1 MGSYFQ
7 DNPPTAEELAEWRKD
22 LAAAWPYTEDD
33 PEPLYFD
40 WIPDPARSD
49 ATDAMY
55 LLKAS
60 GNWTEADERIAFDP
74 SKPPPRPLEELG
86 RNTMPVSNAGW
97 KAQSLCK
104 AFSRQ

>member
-7 DNPPTAEELAEWRKD
+7 DNPPTAEDLAEWRKD

-74 SKPPPRPLEELG
+74 SKPPPRPLEELEAEHDARIKRWLEG
-86 RNTMPVSNAGW
+86 AKP
-97 KAQSLCK
+97 L
-104 AFSRQ
+104 

>member
-74 SKPPPRPLEELG
+74 SKPPPRPLEELE
-86 RNTMPVSNAGW
+86 AEHDL
-97 KAQSLCK
+97 SLIHI
-104 AFSRQ
+104 

>member
-60 GNWTEADERIAFDP
+60 GNWTEADERIAFVP
-74 SKPPPRPLEELG
+74 ANRRPG
-86 RNTMPVSNAGW
+86 RWRSWRRNTMPVSNAGW